1 MVLVHWYDKRKQ
13 YKNMAVQS
21 NTFIANTNF
30 SFFLK
35 NNILFKQEF
44 SSETIENSIFALQLL
59 FSV

>member
-13 YKNMAVQS
+13 YKNMTVQS

-59 FSV
+59 FLV